1 METSVANLQRT
12 ESHEQLLMEAEKD
25 IGGLCDMIGKDDQ
38 TREESES
45 DQKEEEVIN
54 IFM

>member
-1 METSVANLQRT
+1 METSVGNLQRT

-25 IGGLCDMIGKDDQ
+25 IGGLCDMIGKEDA

-45 DQKEEEVIN
+45 DQKEEEVISN
-54 IFM
+54 VM